1 MYCRCFSRIR
11 IVLVTSYCIG
21 DMEGSVTENYVFA
34 GISVLL
40 GIFYLIMAL
49 MNALGEFLGSPGQR
63 FIFEMDDVMGG
74 LLGIPHYSKLEFPIL
89 MFTSIGGFF
98 LTWVYDPDVSFVTVL
113 GILTGTIYMVICTFY
128 AIFARQPK
136 IFFIIACLINLS
148 LLVWRCIRY

>member
-1 MYCRCFSRIR
+1 M
-11 IVLVTSYCIG
+11 
-21 DMEGSVTENYVFA
+21 TENYVFA